1 VADSA
6 VVAFAALELVRHDFR
21 GLVFFFKNFGGD
33 FGALHKRGADF
44 HTGVIGSEEHFV
56 ECCFFAGLDVEQLD
70 IDHVAGL
77 HAELTTAGLD
87 DCVSHNFAE
96 RVVKITATIGGWQEI
111 FRGNPATHFGL
122 PALQRTAT
130 MHLLMKYVLVLFALA
145 FAGCATTQ
153 QSPVD
158 PKIVDA
164 FSSRGV
170 SSATVFKV
178 REGLP
183 LSVNQV
189 AESAEKGVPGPGLVS
204 YMQSTRKA
212 YNLSNADIAKLRSA
226 GTPAPVI
233 DYMRR
238 SYSLYGKG
246 PNAVDQGHP
255 YFSGENY
262 NRYGGNVNA
271 PFAYAPPQADT
282 FFNSAYEENLYSPFS
297 FQ

>member
-1 VADSA
+1 M
-6 VVAFAALELVRHDFR
+6 L
-21 GLVFFFKNFGGD
+21 
-33 FGALHKRGADF
+33 
-44 HTGVIGSEEHFV
+44 
-56 ECCFFAGLDVEQLD
+56 
-70 IDHVAGL
+70 
-77 HAELTTAGLD
+77 
-87 DCVSHNFAE
+87 
-96 RVVKITATIGGWQEI
+96 
-111 FRGNPATHFGL
+111 L
-122 PALQRTAT
+122 P
-130 MHLLMKYVLVLFALA
+130 MKYVLAFFALA

-164 FSSRGV
+164 FASRGV

-183 LSVNQV
+183 LDVAQV
-189 AESAEKGVPGPGLVS
+189 AESAQKGVPGPGLVS

-212 YNLSNADIAKLRSA
+212 YNLSNADIAKLRAA
-226 GTPAPVI
+226 GTPSPVI
-233 DYMRR
+233 TYMQR

-246 PNAVDQGHP
+246 PNAVPQNHP

-262 NRYGGNVNA
+262 SRYGGNVNA